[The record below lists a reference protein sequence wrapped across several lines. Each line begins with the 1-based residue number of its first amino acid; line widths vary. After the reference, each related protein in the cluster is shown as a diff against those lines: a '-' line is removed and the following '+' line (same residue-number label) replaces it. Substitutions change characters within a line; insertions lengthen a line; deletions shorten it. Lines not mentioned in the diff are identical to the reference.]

1 MTSNAAT
8 SHTPLFV
15 LILAACALLFPPG
28 KAGALTLTVAE
39 YTFDGP
45 TLGPTF
51 VGNGFSASD
60 FTGTNFGTFTTGNV
74 WFGSN
79 NPVFRISP
87 PDSNTQ
93 NAADAV
99 ANDVKFSFT
108 VDSSQFNLFGLQTL
122 EFDAARGGGS
132 TPRGF
137 VLRTSAT
144 GSQDI
149 LVEEIPTQRANPT
162 SYSIDLAAIPELQD
176 LSGPVTF
183 DFFTFAPSSGTTVEF
198 NNFLLTATVPE
209 PTRVLLLGLAG
220 LPLLLRRR
228 R

>member
-1 MTSNAAT
+1 MTSNAVT
-8 SHTPLFV
+8 SRAPLFV
-15 LILAACALLFPPG
+15 LILAACALLFPAG

-39 YTFDGP
+39 YTFDGGS
-45 TLGPTF
+45 LAPTF
-51 VGNGFSASD
+51 IGNGFTASS
-60 FTGTNFGTFTTGNV
+60 FTGTNTGTFTTGSV
-74 WFGSN
+74 GFLTD
-79 NPVFRISP
+79 PVFRIAP
-87 PDSNTQ
+87 PDSSTQ
-93 NAADAV
+93 SAAAAV

-108 VDSSQFNLFGLQTL
+108 VDSSQFNLLGLQSL
-122 EFDAARGGGS
+122 EFDGARGGGS
-132 TPRGF
+132 EPRGF

-149 LVEEIPTQRANPT
+149 LVESIPTVRPT
-162 SYSIDLAAIPELQD
+162 FTPYAVDLSAIPELQD

-183 DFFTFAPSSGTTVEF
+183 DFYTFAPSSGTTVEF
-198 NNFLLTATVPE
+198 DNFRLTATVPE